1 MTISIF
7 LLSVVVISMSGVLMP
22 GPIMAFTVAQGSR
35 KPFAGSL
42 VAIGHGVVELPLIAL
57 IYLGVGVL
65 FQKAAVTVAI
75 GILGGGVLLWMAIEM
90 LRNYRRA
97 EISGQG
103 RDLNSFVAGILLT
116 AGNPYFLI
124 WWATVGATL
133 ILRSIEF
140 GVAGLVLMTVIHWS
154 CDLVWFQ
161 SLSWLSFQG
170 GRFFGKKLQMAI
182 FIVCGLAMLYFG
194 LYFIADAV
202 VRLI

>member
-65 FQKAAVTVAI
+65 FQMAAVKVAI

-182 FIVCGLAMLYFG
+182 FIMCGLAMLYFG

>member
-65 FQKAAVTVAI
+65 FQMAAVKVAI

>member
-1 MTISIF
+1 
-7 LLSVVVISMSGVLMP
+7 MSGVLMP

-42 VAIGHGVVELPLIAL
+42 VAIGHGVVELPLAAL

-65 FQKAAVTVAI
+65 FQKDAVTVAI

-97 EISGQG
+97 EISGQE

-182 FIVCGLAMLYFG
+182 FIMCGLAMLYFG
-194 LYFIADAV
+194 LYFIGDAV
-202 VRLI
+202 VRLV

>member
-65 FQKAAVTVAI
+65 FQMAAVKVAI

-182 FIVCGLAMLYFG
+182 FIMCGLAMLYFG
-194 LYFIADAV
+194 LYFIGDAV
-202 VRLI
+202 VRLV